1 MSTIRLLHTADVHLD
16 APNRALG
23 TRAAELRERT
33 WEAWERIIEEALDRG
48 VQLLIVAGDLFDSR
62 SPAAKTVERAL
73 SGIRRL
79 GGATPPIQ
87 TVLLPGTHD
96 CWAESALW
104 DSPRITALG
113 AHVHVLG
120 GVGGISIDLPQL
132 DLTVHGCAHRCD
144 ISGQRPVGELRASPE
159 AAINV
164 GVAHGSWERGDVDDS
179 GSSFSEEEIAATE
192 LDYLALGHWH
202 SFIDVSAG
210 DVRAINPGS
219 PEVSGFGDRR
229 RGSVALVT
237 LGDGPA
243 QIKRLEVGSLVSR
256 TLEIDVANLSG
267 TEELVSHIEQQ
278 AAPERLLD
286 VRLTGLAAP
295 GVMIDPDEAMERLG
309 DSCFALRIRDG
320 SHPALDRLDDQDLD
334 ERLTLGKFAQLAR
347 ERIETADDAE
357 ERRIAERAL
366 QIGVSMLRR
375 RGDRQ

>member
-1 MSTIRLLHTADVHLD
+1 M
-16 APNRALG
+16 
-23 TRAAELRERT
+23 
-33 WEAWERIIEEALDRG
+33 
-48 VQLLIVAGDLFDSR
+48 
-62 SPAAKTVERAL
+62 
-73 SGIRRL
+73 
-79 GGATPPIQ
+79 
-87 TVLLPGTHD
+87 
-96 CWAESALW
+96 
-104 DSPRITALG
+104 
-113 AHVHVLG
+113 
-120 GVGGISIDLPQL
+120 
-132 DLTVHGCAHRCD
+132 
-144 ISGQRPVGELRASPE
+144 
-159 AAINV
+159 
-164 GVAHGSWERGDVDDS
+164 
-179 GSSFSEEEIAATE
+179 
-192 LDYLALGHWH
+192 
-202 SFIDVSAG
+202 
-210 DVRAINPGS
+210 
-219 PEVSGFGDRR
+219 
-229 RGSVALVT
+229 ALVT